1 MKFRNP
7 GHRGFFQVMAAF
19 CPGFNGLPL
28 KELLALAQLIE
39 KKAETIKQPLDAVTS
54 AYDDIIADMLQAN
67 QD

>member
-1 MKFRNP
+1 
-7 GHRGFFQVMAAF
+7 MAAF